1 MAIVK
6 RILKLVWRA
15 GRPIHKA
22 LASRFDQ
29 HLDRHLEA
37 WFARVQQ
44 AQADENERADNLQ
57 LVADALV
64 RELVRLQSQVQRLQ
78 EAVEQQAGRDRD
90 QVAGPA
96 TLRQVA

>member
-15 GRPIHKA
+15 GRPIREA

-29 HLDRHLEA
+29 HLDQHLEA
-37 WFARVQQ
+37 WFARVQR
-44 AQADENERADNLQ
+44 AQAEENERAANLQ
-57 LVADALV
+57 LVADAMV

-78 EAVEQQAGRDRD
+78 EAVEQQASDNGT
-90 QVAGPA
+90 QVAAPSA
-96 TLRQVA
+96 LRQVA